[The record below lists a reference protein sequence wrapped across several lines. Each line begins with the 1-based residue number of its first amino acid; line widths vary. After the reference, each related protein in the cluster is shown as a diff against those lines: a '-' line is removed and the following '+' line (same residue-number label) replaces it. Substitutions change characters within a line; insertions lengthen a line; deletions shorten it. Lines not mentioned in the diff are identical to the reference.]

1 MSKKGIKVMQTIENE
16 RNTTS
21 RVALMKTVHYADI
34 DKAWKKQ
41 LWERYRY
48 VFDNEKYSDTRWSTP
63 SEYGDTHL
71 FINWDDL
78 DKWQDSLKVYML
90 LLLNKNLK
98 PYSTT
103 ARIKCLINFIKATN
117 YFSEDCFVNFDDD
130 PYRYCFSGEIRS
142 NLLIFFEF
150 IDIQPL
156 KYIERL
162 NELKFKYKVRDI
174 PAFNSIYK
182 FDKLIDNF
190 KSEINTNNAFI
201 VIVLWWELTKVIPI
215 RPIEFFTLRKNSFFI
230 DNNRCYVNVKRAKL
244 RNKQYEIPILDKIGI
259 SKEIYD
265 LFAQYIKVNE
275 KYLPNPDSF
284 LFNVEIFQNYTRV
297 LFLNRTGYIGSTQ
310 MYLLF
315 KDFFD
320 DIIVKQ
326 YGYTVVEKGNN
337 KELGDNEI
345 EYFQFGDSRHI
356 AFLNLLLSGFSP
368 YTIAQIGG
376 HTTICQQMHYY
387 DHLDMYLASKPS
399 LKAPTYPRSKN
410 SLPICLEMM
419 LMNKENLRA
428 VIFVSLKILG
438 LNIKPF
444 CILNNAY
451 DALYLPDKNMIIPID
466 LADNKERRSPNNPV
480 VQNNTAAK
488 DNLNV
493 FRIRS
498 MKCTPIAL
506 ASFDYYLDDLSDTC
520 RRRNTAYRLMGTTPQ
535 AVSERA

>member
-387 DHLDMYLASKPS
+387 DHLDMYLASKAYTMASEARMSLKVSAGTFDIREKYAISKATTNVNNDDLQLMRKIEFGWCDSKDFPYECEFGDCLNCPHSIIDEEHQQIIPEKLKQYKEDIHKHVDFLKGVLSNPS
-399 LKAPTYPRSKN
+399 LGSDSDRMTAINVIN
-410 SLPICLEMM
+410 SDVATMAALQ
-419 LMNKENLRA
+419 NKQHTE
-428 VIFVSLKILG
+428 V
-438 LNIKPF
+438 
-444 CILNNAY
+444 
-451 DALYLPDKNMIIPID
+451 
-466 LADNKERRSPNNPV
+466 
-480 VQNNTAAK
+480 
-488 DNLNV
+488 
-493 FRIRS
+493 
-498 MKCTPIAL
+498 
-506 ASFDYYLDDLSDTC
+506 
-520 RRRNTAYRLMGTTPQ
+520 
-535 AVSERA
+535 

>member
-190 KSEINTNNAFI
+190 KSEINTNNA
-201 VIVLWWELTKVIPI
+201 
-215 RPIEFFTLRKNSFFI
+215 
-230 DNNRCYVNVKRAKL
+230 C
-244 RNKQYEIPILDKIGI
+244 
-259 SKEIYD
+259 
-265 LFAQYIKVNE
+265 
-275 KYLPNPDSF
+275 
-284 LFNVEIFQNYTRV
+284 
-297 LFLNRTGYIGSTQ
+297 
-310 MYLLF
+310 
-315 KDFFD
+315 
-320 DIIVKQ
+320 
-326 YGYTVVEKGNN
+326 
-337 KELGDNEI
+337 
-345 EYFQFGDSRHI
+345 
-356 AFLNLLLSGFSP
+356 
-368 YTIAQIGG
+368 TI
-376 HTTICQQMHYY
+376 TT
-387 DHLDMYLASKPS
+387 
-399 LKAPTYPRSKN
+399 T
-410 SLPICLEMM
+410 
-419 LMNKENLRA
+419 
-428 VIFVSLKILG
+428 
-438 LNIKPF
+438 
-444 CILNNAY
+444 
-451 DALYLPDKNMIIPID
+451 
-466 LADNKERRSPNNPV
+466 
-480 VQNNTAAK
+480 
-488 DNLNV
+488 
-493 FRIRS
+493 
-498 MKCTPIAL
+498 
-506 ASFDYYLDDLSDTC
+506 
-520 RRRNTAYRLMGTTPQ
+520 
-535 AVSERA
+535 